1 MGYVYV
7 LFPHKSPSDTEIC
20 REALISSESS
30 FVWANRPFLTHTP
43 LLLPPRKGIPLLNVS
58 KLEVWVEGFPLGAGT
73 KRQEEEAS
81 TEQGCAYTHFLP
93 GEPGS

>member
-1 MGYVYV
+1 MYSSPTKV
-7 LFPHKSPSDTEIC
+7 LQILGFAERLSFPLSHLLCGLI
-20 REALISSESS
+20 ALSS
-30 FVWANRPFLTHTP
+30 HTP

-81 TEQGCAYTHFLP
+81 MEQGCAYTHFLP
-93 GEPGS
+93 GKPGS